1 MDLTEIKTQLKVI
14 LDNFLGR
21 ENIDSLIESSEI
33 LESEIETICNSFF
46 GDELKKEK
54 NILCENSLVD
64 LEIFQGLGN
73 DINNSIFN
81 YINRTNT
88 NIGKFLLK
96 KIIANPT
103 DDISKLIKRQNVIKN
118 LYQDKEKLDILNKKI
133 LVLGKT
139 EDKLLWL
146 WKDLNDETK
155 YLFNMVYFQSR
166 FLRWLNK
173 NELAMRLYNYYAII
187 FSPIYGILSPILM
200 FLAPF
205 ILLKFYFRDN
215 ISFKNYFSIIKILLS
230 GFTNIF
236 KVNYNQA
243 KNTNI
248 SFSLT
253 NIISFLVWAVFYI
266 HALFSNVYNAIN
278 TNKITNILHN
288 KLNNI
293 SKAVRSGHD
302 IYELL
307 AKDINNDNLFTEC
320 NVEKHFRILWDD
332 IFDEKPNLY
341 SNKGRILKTYKII
354 SEQRDKLKDL
364 IKYIG
369 NIDVFLGLVKLKN
382 EDDYCFSTFTKDKL
396 PFIDADNITYPINNK
411 NMVSN
416 SIKLGLSNPKNAC
429 ITGPN
434 AGGKST
440 FIKSLCLSL
449 ILSQTLTITP
459 AKAFNFTPFYKIH
472 TYLNI
477 PDCKGKESLFEAEMN
492 RSLKYIDCIR
502 KIPKNK
508 FSFVIMDEIFSST
521 NPEEGIAGAY
531 AIANNISKSS
541 NSISIITSHYSYL
554 SKLETTG
561 KYRNYKIPITRDAE
575 NNIVYKYKLEQ
586 GVSNQFIALELLEKK
601 GFDIEIVKEAKDI
614 CKNLSGNNFKNRSF
628 TEDVRNGL
636 IKRKIRNRNDNK
648 IKVDNEN
655 KIKKNNLEQSET
667 VVSEVLKAE
676 GKVQEEASETVIEV
690 VEEQAQDAIELQA
703 SETESSKAEAS
714 KAEASKAEA
723 SKAESSKAESRKAEA
738 SKAEVQV
745 ETREEQS
752 QKVDK
757 ID

>member
-1 MDLTEIKTQLKVI
+1 MDISEIKNQLNTI

-33 LESEIETICNSFF
+33 LESEIELICNNFL
-46 GDELKKEK
+46 GDELVLKK
-54 NILCENSLVD
+54 NILCENSLID
-64 LEIFQGLGN
+64 LEVFEGLGN
-73 DINNSIFN
+73 DKENSIFN
-81 YINRTNT
+81 FINRTNT

-96 KIIANPT
+96 KIIANPI
-103 DDISKLIKRQNVIKN
+103 DDISKLIKRQSVIKN
-118 LYQDKEKLDILNKKI
+118 LYQNKTLTEKLNDKMKSIK
-133 LVLGKT
+133 KT

-166 FLRWLNK
+166 FLKWLNK
-173 NELAMRLYNYYAII
+173 NEFAMRLYNYYAII

-205 ILLKFYFRDN
+205 VLLKFYFKDN
-215 ISFKNYFSIIKILLS
+215 LSIKSYFNIIRIIFS

-236 KVNYNQA
+236 KVDYEATKSNN
-243 KNTNI
+243 
-248 SFSLT
+248 FSMSIT
-253 NIISFLVWAVFYI
+253 NIISVLVWVVFYV
-266 HALFSNVYNAIN
+266 HALFSNVYSAIN
-278 TNKITNILHN
+278 TNKITNILHM

-293 SKAVRSGHD
+293 AKAVREGHD

-307 AKDINNDNLFTEC
+307 ANDINNDNLFVDC

-354 SEQRDKLKDL
+354 SEQRNKLQDL

-369 NIDVFLGLVKLKN
+369 NVDVFLGIVKLKQ
-382 EDDYCFSTFTKDKL
+382 DDEYCFSTFTKEKL
-396 PFIDADNITYPINNK
+396 PFIEADNITYPINNK
-411 NMVSN
+411 KMISN

-449 ILSQTLTITP
+449 ILSQTITITP
-459 AKAFNFTPFYKIH
+459 GKSFNFTPFYSIH

-541 NSISIITSHYSYL
+541 NSVSIITSHYSYL
-554 SKLETTG
+554 SKLENTG
-561 KYRNYKIPITRDAE
+561 KFKNYKIPIVRDND
-575 NNIVYKYKLEQ
+575 NNIIYKYKLEQ

-601 GFDIEIVKEAKDI
+601 GFDIEIVNEAKEI

-628 TEDVRNGL
+628 TEDVRRGLVKRRKRSNINNKKEKDL
-636 IKRKIRNRNDNK
+636 IKDNNNN
-648 IKVDNEN
+648 I
-655 KIKKNNLEQSET
+655 KIKKEQKDK
-667 VVSEVLKAE
+667 VSEEVSE
-676 GKVQEEASETVIEV
+676 EEATDQVETKVVEATKVVEEEQVKVATDQVEKKVVEATDEVATEV
-690 VEEQAQDAIELQA
+690 VEELNSKDKV
-703 SETESSKAEAS
+703 TEDNK
-714 KAEASKAEA
+714 
-723 SKAESSKAESRKAEA
+723 
-738 SKAEVQV
+738 
-745 ETREEQS
+745 
-752 QKVDK
+752 
-757 ID
+757 